1 MDPVTL
7 TAIGLGGQ
15 ALVQGVAGGIALS
28 KGLKQKVDPRT
39 DYTADPSVI
48 AMREQAALQA
58 GGRMANV
65 GAMERGIEQRGAQ
78 SQAAY
83 TRAATD
89 ASQAFLGTA
98 ATGAQTQAAGLN
110 LAQLEAQDQARRQG
124 RADQTT
130 MLASQERAR
139 EIQDQQLK
147 RQEQIA
153 ARTQLISGGLQGITS
168 GLGGVA
174 SIGMFQQQ
182 IEVQKA
188 QAAAQAAQARA
199 QAAYYGANSGVGGN
213 TGTGL
218 TPSLGGVF
226 DTNTLGTWN
235 PATGKYE

>member
-89 ASQAFLGTA
+89 ASQAFLGTSA
-98 ATGAQTQAAGLN
+98 VGAQTQAAGLN
-110 LAQLEAQDQARRQG
+110 LAQLEAQDQARRTG
-124 RADQTT
+124 RADQAT

-168 GLGGVA
+168 GFGGLAALGQYQQGLETT
-174 SIGMFQQQ
+174 QQQ
-182 IEVQKA
+182 LGMQE
-188 QAAAQAAQARA
+188 
-199 QAAYYGANSGVGGN
+199 AYYNAMAN
-213 TGTGL
+213 
-218 TPSLGGVF
+218 
-226 DTNTLGTWN
+226 NTLGTWN
-235 PATGKYE
+235 PVTRRYER

>member
-1 MDPVTL
+1 MDPLTL

-78 SQAAY
+78 GQAAY

-89 ASQAFLGTA
+89 ASQAFLGTSV
-98 ATGAQTQAAGLN
+98 TNAQTQAAGLN
-110 LAQLEAQDQARRQG
+110 LAQLEAQDQARRTG
-124 RADQTT
+124 RADQAT

-168 GLGGVA
+168 GFGGLA
-174 SIGMFQQQ
+174 AIGQYQQGLETTQQQ
-182 IEVQKA
+182 LGMQE
-188 QAAAQAAQARA
+188 
-199 QAAYYGANSGVGGN
+199 AYYNAMGTKGGAN
-213 TGTGL
+213 
-218 TPSLGGVF
+218 LGGVF
-226 DTNTLGTWN
+226 ETNTLGRWN
-235 PATGKYE
+235 AATGRYELT